1 MKGVTDLNCRIAI
14 VGAGAAGLVSA
25 ALLLQRGIDVDI
37 FDDGDGPCT
46 LPQAH
51 VINTRTS
58 EILAE
63 IGAFEELRTIAA
75 PIDRVQ
81 SIAWVESLAG
91 RRFGRLDLIKDQA
104 SGASRADASAVHALN
119 VGQNHF
125 EQVVA
130 ARLAKMGGA
139 IRYRHRVVG
148 AAVDNAKAVLSIRD
162 ADDIISTR
170 NYDYVLACDGARSMV
185 RESLGIAMV
194 GPPSIARYASAYF
207 TADLS
212 HLIGDISGPVAFVG
226 GPDVRGVLIGFDI
239 ANSWALMCV
248 MPPDRTSDDF
258 QPDVMRELIY
268 RAIGDRT
275 ATIRL
280 DGVGSWN
287 MSAQVAENFR
297 HGPFFLV
304 GDSAHRFPP
313 TGGLGLNTGV
323 QDAHNLAWKL
333 AFVIQGKARA
343 ALLDS
348 YAEERM
354 PVARA
359 NCAHSLDNAM
369 KLAEVDAALG
379 VSFLAPVDPTV
390 VTRAESSMPAF
401 ALDRETGDETRRAV
415 AQAIEAQ
422 RRHFD
427 SLTHELGYVYGARE
441 PYPEEESYASS
452 LRSGGRLPH
461 ALVAGPLGMVSL
473 HALCAGDGLT
483 LLIGKDIE
491 IGTLP
496 ALPAQVVLRQMPEA
510 IPNILNGSE
519 MILIRPDGH
528 VAWVGSV
535 QDSAGLDGALNMIIR
550 SDMLTT

>member
-1 MKGVTDLNCRIAI
+1 MNRRIAI

-25 ALLLQRGIDVDI
+25 VLLRQRGIEVDI

-51 VINTRTS
+51 VINARTS

-63 IGAFEELRTIAA
+63 IGAFEALQTVAA
-75 PIDRVQ
+75 PIDRVE

-91 RRFGRLDLIKDQA
+91 RRFGRMDLIKDEA
-104 SGASRADASAVHALN
+104 SGDLRACASAVHALN

-130 ARLAKMGGA
+130 ARFAELGGSVC
-139 IRYRHRVVG
+139 YRHRVVG
-148 AAVDNAKAVLSIRD
+148 SEIDGAKAVLKIRN
-162 ADDIISTR
+162 ADDIISTHD
-170 NYDYVLACDGARSMV
+170 YDYVLACDGARSTV
-185 RESLGIAMV
+185 RNSLGIAMV

-212 HLIGDISGPVAFVG
+212 HLIGDIRGPVVFVG
-226 GPDVRGVLIGFDI
+226 GPDVRGVGIGFDI

-248 MPPDRTSDDF
+248 IPPDSTPDDF
-258 QPDVMRELIY
+258 GPDVMRELIY
-268 RAIGDRT
+268 RAIGDR
-275 ATIRL
+275 ATTIQL

-297 HGPFFLV
+297 RGPFFLV

-333 AFVIQGKARA
+333 AFVLQGKAPA

-359 NCAHSLDNAM
+359 NCAHSVENAM
-369 KLAEVDAALG
+369 KLAEIDAALG

-390 VTRAESSMPAF
+390 VTRAEASGPAL
-401 ALDRETGDETRRAV
+401 AIDREDGDGARRAV
-415 AQAIEAQ
+415 AHAIEAQ
-422 RRHFD
+422 RPHFD
-427 SLTHELGYVYGARE
+427 SLTHELGYVYGASE
-441 PYPEEESYASS
+441 PYSDDGPYAPSV
-452 LRSGGRLPH
+452 RPGGRLPH
-461 ALVAGPLGMVSL
+461 TLVAEPRGMVGL
-473 HALCAGDGLT
+473 HALCASDCLT
-483 LLIGKDIE
+483 LLAGQDIDIG
-491 IGTLP
+491 
-496 ALPAQVVLRQMPEA
+496 ALPPFPAEVVLHQISGDLPG
-510 IPNILNGSE
+510 ILSGSE
-519 MILIRPDGH
+519 MILVRPDGH
-528 VAWVGSV
+528 VAWKGTD
-535 QDSAGLDGALNMIIR
+535 QDGAGLADALNAILR
-550 SDMLTT
+550 SGMLTRV

>member
-1 MKGVTDLNCRIAI
+1 MNHRIAI

-25 ALLLQRGIDVDI
+25 VLLRQRGIAVDI

-63 IGAFEELRTIAA
+63 IGAFEALRAVAA
-75 PIDRVQ
+75 PIDRVE
-81 SIAWVESLAG
+81 SIAWVESLTG
-91 RRFGRLDLIKDQA
+91 RRFGRMDLIKDAA
-104 SGASRADASAVHALN
+104 SGALRAGASAVHALN

-130 ARLAKMGGA
+130 ARFAELGGSV
-139 IRYRHRVVG
+139 RYRNRVVG
-148 AAVDNAKAVLSIRD
+148 SQIDGDKAVLSIRN
-162 ADDIISTR
+162 ADGDISKYD
-170 NYDYVLACDGARSMV
+170 YDYVLACDGARSSV

-212 HLIGDISGPVAFVG
+212 HLIGDIRGPVVFVG

-248 MPPDRTSDDF
+248 IPPDSTPDDF
-258 QPDVMRELIY
+258 GPDVMRELIY

-287 MSAQVAENFR
+287 MSAQVADDFR
-297 HGPFFLV
+297 RGPFFLV

-333 AFVIQGKARA
+333 AFVLQGKAPA
-343 ALLDS
+343 ALLES

-359 NCAHSLDNAM
+359 NCAHSLENAM
-369 KLAEVDAALG
+369 KLAEIDAALG
-379 VSFLAPVDPTV
+379 VSFLAPVDPAV
-390 VTRAESSMPAF
+390 VTRAETSGPAL
-401 ALDRETGDETRRAV
+401 AIDGEDGDEARRAV

-422 RRHFD
+422 RPHFD
-427 SLTHELGYVYGARE
+427 SLTHELGYVYGACE
-441 PYPEEESYASS
+441 PYSEAGPYAPSV
-452 LRSGGRLPH
+452 RQGGRLPH
-461 ALVAGPLGMVSL
+461 ALVDGPQGSVGL
-473 HALCAGDGLT
+473 HTLCAGDSLT
-483 LLIGKDIE
+483 LLVGKDVD
-491 IGTLP
+491 IGTLSDLP
-496 ALPAQVVLRQMPEA
+496 GEVALRRISDDLPDMLT
-510 IPNILNGSE
+510 GSD
-519 MILIRPDGH
+519 MILVRPDGH
-528 VAWVGSV
+528 VAWNGRD
-535 QDSAGLDGALNMIIR
+535 QDGAGLAAALNAILR
-550 SDMLTT
+550 SDMLTTV